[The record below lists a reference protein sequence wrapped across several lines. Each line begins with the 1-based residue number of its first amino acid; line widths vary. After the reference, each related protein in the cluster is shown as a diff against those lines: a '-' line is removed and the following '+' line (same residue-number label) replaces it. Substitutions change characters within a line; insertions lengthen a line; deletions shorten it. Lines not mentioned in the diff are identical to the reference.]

1 MWDIFR
7 CDKPLIGVIHLLPL
21 PGSPRY
27 GLSFKEICDRALSD
41 AEAYSSGG
49 MDGIILENYGDA
61 PFYPKRVSPETVAS
75 MVYIAT
81 RIREEIDLPLGIN
94 VLRNDALAALSISYV
109 VGGKFVRVNVL
120 SGAVITDQGII
131 ESEAYNV
138 LRFRKYIGADNIRIF
153 ADVQVKHAIQL
164 REISPELEAYELLN
178 RSLADAL
185 IVTGES
191 TGMEADINKIR
202 KIKEKIPQSKVL
214 AGSGVNKNN
223 LSKYLTICDGIIVGT
238 SLKKNEITENPVDL
252 KKVKEFVKAKI

>member
-1 MWDIFR
+1 
-7 CDKPLIGVIHLLPL
+7 
-21 PGSPRY
+21 
-27 GLSFKEICDRALSD
+27 
-41 AEAYSSGG
+41 
-49 MDGIILENYGDA
+49 
-61 PFYPKRVSPETVAS
+61 
-75 MVYIAT
+75 
-81 RIREEIDLPLGIN
+81 
-94 VLRNDALAALSISYV
+94 
-109 VGGKFVRVNVL
+109 
-120 SGAVITDQGII
+120 
-131 ESEAYNV
+131 
-138 LRFRKYIGADNIRIF
+138 RIF
-153 ADVQVKHAIQL
+153 ADVQVKHAMQL
-164 REISPELEAYELLN
+164 RERSPELEAYELLN